1 MKYNRNRTGCN
12 NVYIYWNVLK
22 LWDTRNE
29 RIIKITEFDS
39 FMEFSTHA
47 HVARWSV
54 WITDALV
61 AVKGTRRRKYTVT
74 CPNKLWHINGNHK
87 LIRLSL
93 VIHGAIDG
101 YSRWMMCLKC
111 SSNNL
116 ASTVLKL
123 FEDVVKEHSMP
134 SRVWGDHSGKCW
146 CTLAQDISGRYWSR

>member
-12 NVYIYWNVLK
+12 NVYIYWNVSK

-29 RIIKITEFDS
+29 RIIEITEFDS

-47 HVARWSV
+47 HVARRSV

-74 CPNKLWHINGNHK
+74 YPNKLWHINGNRK
-87 LIRLSL
+87 LIRWSL

-101 YSRWMMCLKC
+101 YSWWMMCLKY

-123 FEDVVKEHSMP
+123 FEDVVKEHRM
-134 SRVWGDHSGKCW
+134 
-146 CTLAQDISGRYWSR
+146 A